1 MPKNVKIFCGPN
13 NYTLKSVYFEESEEF
28 IVGVDSGLDYL
39 IENAMVI
46 DLAIGDFDSVNPEYL
61 QKIKTESKQV
71 IELEKAKNMTDLTY
85 AVDYIYNSMD
95 YETMTIFG
103 GIGGRI
109 DHLLANLNI
118 LKKYDV
124 KFCDNRT
131 VMYALKKGKH
141 HISNYHKYIS
151 FFAIED
157 CYNLSIRGFRY
168 ELDNYYLSTND
179 SLCVSNSG
187 SGIIEFSKG
196 RILVISTDDQFQE
209 T

>member
-1 MPKNVKIFCGPN
+1 MPKNIKIFCGPN
-13 NYTLKSVYFEESEEF
+13 NYTLKSVYFEEPDEF

-39 IENAMVI
+39 IENEMHI
-46 DLAIGDFDSVNPEYL
+46 DLAIGDFDSVNPLYL
-61 QKIKTESKQV
+61 HKIKAESKQV
-71 IELEKAKNMTDLTY
+71 IELEKAKNMTDLAY

-95 YETMTIFG
+95 YETMTVFG

-141 HISNYHKYIS
+141 QIDNYHQYIS

-157 CYNLSIRGFRY
+157 CYNLSIKGFRF
-168 ELDNYYLSTND
+168 EINNYYLSTND

-196 RILVISTDDQFQE
+196 RILIISSDDQFQ
-209 T
+209 